1 MYTHEKNAD
10 SGYSVRKMILDQTP
24 AGKVSK
30 YEPVIGPSYIVDMP
44 PTRISHWDVHAQFL
58 NEIRFGTENSEFKN
72 RELITDFSEEPY
84 RVLKAIPVTVRS
96 LDIGDDVEAA
106 FEEGNIAWVAMSRVD
121 AINGLKAEILNT
133 LEDCEANEGR
143 LGPEPARQLAV
154 LRTYI
159 EHIPQQC

>member
-1 MYTHEKNAD
+1 MAKEFV
-10 SGYSVRKMILDQTP
+10 SGTKTL
-24 AGKVSK
+24 
-30 YEPVIGPSYIVDMP
+30 
-44 PTRISHWDVHAQFL
+44 QFTD
-58 NEIRFGTENSEFKN
+58 RQW
-72 RELITDFSEEPY
+72 ITDLSGEPY

-106 FEEGNIAWVAMSRVD
+106 FEEGNIAWVAGSRVD

-133 LEDCEANEGR
+133 LEDCVANQGK

-159 EHIPQQC
+159 ERIPQQC

>member
-1 MYTHEKNAD
+1 MAKEFLSGNKTLQFAD
-10 SGYSVRKMILDQTP
+10 RQ
-24 AGKVSK
+24 
-30 YEPVIGPSYIVDMP
+30 
-44 PTRISHWDVHAQFL
+44 
-58 NEIRFGTENSEFKN
+58 
-72 RELITDFSEEPY
+72 LITDFSGEPY
-84 RVLKAIPVTVRS
+84 RDLKAIPVTVCS

-106 FEEGNIAWVAMSRVD
+106 FEEGNIAWVATSRVD

-133 LEDCEANEGR
+133 LEDCEANKGR